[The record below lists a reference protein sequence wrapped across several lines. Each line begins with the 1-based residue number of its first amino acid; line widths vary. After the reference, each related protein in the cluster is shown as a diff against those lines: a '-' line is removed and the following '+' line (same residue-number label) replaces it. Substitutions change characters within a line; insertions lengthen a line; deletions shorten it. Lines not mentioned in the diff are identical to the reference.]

1 MDDYGGED
9 FEISASGQDAG
20 DDRFDLIVGAL
31 QDILLDP
38 EFEKMTKDFS
48 LKYCMDFEATEE
60 NKLCYTSIF
69 KEY

>member
-1 MDDYGGED
+1 MGT
-9 FEISASGQDAG
+9 
-20 DDRFDLIVGAL
+20 L

-38 EFEKMTKDFS
+38 EFENMTKEFS

-69 KEY
+69 KEYQETIEKYLMKRL

>member
-1 MDDYGGED
+1 MDESGGED
-9 FEISASGQDAG
+9 FEISASGQDEG
-20 DDRFDLIVGAL
+20 DDRIAQIVGTL

-38 EFEKMTKDFS
+38 EFEQMPKDFS
-48 LKYCMDFEATEE
+48 LKYCMEIEATEE